1 LIGEV
6 RLRAFAKVNYALEV
20 RRLRDDGYHEIA
32 SVLQSISLA
41 DEIDIERAKEGFELF
56 YEPGEAGI
64 GPPEENTVRKA
75 WAILRELSDEELPV
89 RIRLRKEIPAGA
101 GLGGGS
107 ADAAA
112 TLYGLN
118 ELFGLGLNVDELSE
132 AGLRIGADVPFC
144 LSGGTALAEGVGEV
158 LSSLPAPPDH
168 HLVLAKPLEG
178 ADTGEVYRA
187 YDERPPGK
195 SEASVEPVVAAL
207 RSGELPALAKA
218 IGNDLEP
225 VTAGFVPEVAACRQE
240 LLRAGA
246 LGAAMTGTG
255 TAVYGVFRA
264 EDDVRSAATKL
275 GASFVGVF
283 KPVSSGV
290 EGLYRLRYN
299 RGGAGAKRYW
309 GVAKWQ
315 GTGFWSRDRRFESC
329 RPSPWPLASRTEEFV
344 RAHV

>member
-1 LIGEV
+1 LMRKV

-20 RRLRDDGYHEIA
+20 RGLRDDGYHEIA

-41 DEIDIERAKEGFELF
+41 DEMDVERAREGFELF
-56 YEPGEAGI
+56 CEPGEAGI

-89 RIRLRKEIPAGA
+89 RIRLCKKIPARG

-118 ELFGLGLNVDELSE
+118 ELFDLGLNVEELSE
-132 AGLRIGADVPFC
+132 VGLRIGADVPFC
-144 LSGGTALAEGVGEV
+144 LSGGTALAEGAGEV

-168 HLVLAKPLEG
+168 HVVLAKPLKG

-187 YDERPPGK
+187 YDEHPPGK
-195 SEASVEPVVAAL
+195 DKASVEPVVAAL

-225 VTAGFVPEVAACRQE
+225 VTAGFVPEVAAYRRE
-240 LLRAGA
+240 LLRMGA
-246 LGAAMTGTG
+246 LGAAMSGSG
-255 TAVYGVFRA
+255 TAVYGIFGSSNEARTAERELRA
-264 EDDVRSAATKL
+264 DY
-275 GASFVGVF
+275 VGDF
-283 KPVSSGV
+283 TPVPSGV
-290 EGLYRLRYN
+290 
-299 RGGAGAKRYW
+299 
-309 GVAKWQ
+309 VA
-315 GTGFWSRDRRFESC
+315 
-329 RPSPWPLASRTEEFV
+329 
-344 RAHV
+344 